1 MRNFILLSQ
10 ILPISFTICLFL
22 IQLHLTSPDIAQV
35 LDSKRNPADSKNT
48 TLITR
53 KPIASLHLPNI
64 LLNACLLAQPSLR
77 GHSVFSTLL
86 FVERFIL
93 LLPHTGLISLKDS
106 DVDKSMMITTGFVM
120 ASQWMGRKDAKLGA
134 EVRSLLNGGYAVKAL
149 GWDAILG
156 AIVGLCLSWGGG
168 V

>member
-10 ILPISFTICLFL
+10 ILPISFTISLFL
-22 IQLHLTSPDIAQV
+22 IELHVSSPDIQP
-35 LDSKRNPADSKNT
+35 PAPKNKAAPKST

-53 KPIASLHLPNI
+53 APIASLQLPNI

-77 GHSVFSTLL
+77 KHSIFNAFIIL
-86 FVERFIL
+86 ERFVL

-106 DVDKSMMITTGFVM
+106 DVDKSMMISAGFMM

-134 EVRSLLNGGYAVKAL
+134 ELQSLLKGGFAVKAL
-149 GWDAILG
+149 GWDAVLG
-156 AIVGLCLSWGGG
+156 AVVGLCLSWGGG

>member
-10 ILPISFTICLFL
+10 ILPISFTICLFS
-22 IQLHLTSPDIAQV
+22 IQLHLTSPDIAQ
-35 LDSKRNPADSKNT
+35 LSDSKRKPADSKST

-64 LLNACLLAQPSLR
+64 LLNACLLAQPSFR
-77 GHSVFSTLL
+77 GHPIFSTVL

-93 LLPHTGLISLKDS
+93 LLPHTGLISLQES
-106 DVDKSMMITTGFVM
+106 DVDKSLMITTGFVM
-120 ASQWMGRKDAKLGA
+120 ASQWMGRKEAKLGA
-134 EVRSLLNGGYAVKAL
+134 ELQSLLNGGHAVKAL

>member
-1 MRNFILLSQ
+1 MRNYILLSQ

-22 IQLHLTSPDIAQV
+22 IELHLSSPDIQTV
-35 LDSKRNPADSKNT
+35 PSKKVPANPKST

-53 KPIASLHLPNI
+53 APIASLQLPNI
-64 LLNACLLAQPSLR
+64 ILNSCLLAQPSLR
-77 GHSVFSTLL
+77 GHPIFNSFL

-106 DVDKSMMITTGFVM
+106 GVDKSMMISAGFLM

-134 EVRSLLNGGYAVKAL
+134 ELQSLLNGGFAVKAL
-149 GWDAILG
+149 GWDAVLG